1 MVINLVV
8 FDLDGTLVTAEI
20 DFQGMRRAIRDL
32 LLDHA
37 FPVEVLPMNST
48 QDLLRSAFAYAGETG
63 ITPVEISE
71 LRDKVYAE
79 AVKFEWEGAKKA
91 QLVTGALET
100 LQTLQNHRIATAIL
114 TNDNRSVAEY
124 LLEKFG
130 LSPYI
135 DLLISRDDAPHM
147 KPSTGGLELI
157 LNHFDKSPKQTLFIG
172 DSTIDVMTAKKLGIS
187 CIARQSKLR
196 TQKEL
201 RAEGAIA
208 VFQTLTPI
216 IQYLQEQDMIPQSSN
231 KTKG

>member
-1 MVINLVV
+1 
-8 FDLDGTLVTAEI
+8 
-20 DFQGMRRAIRDL
+20 
-32 LLDHA
+32 
-37 FPVEVLPMNST
+37 
-48 QDLLRSAFAYAGETG
+48 
-63 ITPVEISE
+63 
-71 LRDKVYAE
+71 
-79 AVKFEWEGAKKA
+79 
-91 QLVTGALET
+91 
-100 LQTLQNHRIATAIL
+100 
-114 TNDNRSVAEY
+114 
-124 LLEKFG
+124 
-130 LSPYI
+130 
-135 DLLISRDDAPHM
+135 M